1 MILKIGQF
9 SMVCNIQNLF
19 LLATLALLLAL
30 TRRIQVLIMII
41 IGEKLNSSVP
51 ATFKAYE
58 IQDES
63 YFIGLAKKQEAS
75 GANYIDVNAG
85 AFEDEE
91 EKLLWAAGLVKG
103 ALNNSFVCLDSVTP
117 KALKRCLGELNLPSP
132 LINSISLESDRFEET
147 IRLVQDYN
155 TSIIALPISDD
166 GIPESE
172 EERYENS
179 VKLLGMLAQNGISHD
194 RIHLDILVFAAS
206 ADWEAPLRALNTTK
220 RLREEYPE
228 IHLTAGLSNVS
239 YGLPK
244 RQFINRAMLTAAV
257 TAGLDSVI
265 MDPTKPEYMMNL
277 AASLAVSGQDPYL
290 ANYIEV
296 YRRFYEEE

>member
-1 MILKIGQF
+1 MIKYASKIGRD
-9 SMVCNIQNLF
+9 VH
-19 LLATLALLLAL
+19 
-30 TRRIQVLIMII
+30 MII

-51 ATFKAYE
+51 SAFRAYE
-58 IQDES
+58 SKNEA
-63 YFIGLAKKQEAS
+63 FFTGMAKLQEAS
-75 GANYIDVNAG
+75 GATYIDINAG

-91 EKLLWAAGLVKG
+91 DKLLWATGLVKG
-103 ALNNSFVCLDSVTP
+103 ALTETRICLDSVTP
-117 KALKRCLGELNLPSP
+117 KALKRCLEELKLEDP
-132 LINSISLESDRFEET
+132 LINSISLESDRIEET
-147 IRLVQDYN
+147 LRLVQDYN
-155 TSIIALPISDD
+155 TSIIALPISDN

-179 VKLLGMLAQNGISHD
+179 VKLLDLLMTNGISAD

-206 ADWEAPLRALNTTK
+206 ADWEAPLRALKTTK
-220 RLREEYPE
+220 RLRDEFPE
-228 IHLTAGLSNVS
+228 VHLAAGLSNVS

-244 RQFINRAMLTAAV
+244 RQFMNRAMLTVAV
-257 TAGLDSVI
+257 AAGLDSVI

-296 YRRFYEEE
+296 YRRFYEEEND